1 MAQGYNLNPIQGD
14 LYSAGNVQ
22 FDPTP
27 YVRYSLE
34 VQARNRARDDAFA
47 RAFQDLGAR
56 VTPAGMDGL
65 DIDNFMKR
73 KKEWQDYVIKNE
85 KAYKN
90 PALDDGQVYGEAMR
104 RYNNILS
111 VQQNSLDKLERLK
124 PLRAIYAD
132 PTKRALL
139 TEQTIMDA
147 QRGMLPVNHPDYK
160 PFNPNSIN
168 YNPEPFSQASV
179 NSYLDQVK
187 QQVTG
192 EKVYGNTRIDKATKE
207 RISPYT
213 IKINEKDYPII
224 RNLAIQLSGS
234 DPSAA
239 RFFDQE
245 LNNPQDYARHNEIY
259 KRTFG
264 KDIETRED
272 MATAWTLGMLDLESR
287 GEEKSTYSPPS
298 GGSSLLGLRE
308 LLKDQKDERD
318 FQTLVNFYNSKK
330 VNGQRSVKEIG
341 FGSGNYKNGI
351 VLNLTPAELAKF
363 GKGITKVVE
372 YEDGTIEA
380 YQMPRDK
387 SKPPIKT
394 FPITQADV
402 LNVLGDELNLG
413 TRMSGAMGYATEQV
427 QQQQPQTAQPQ
438 PPAKKTISRKDIPS
452 KAAAAGYT
460 TKEYE
465 ELLKKNGVKITE

>member
-132 PTKRALL
+132 PTKRALI

-160 PFNPNSIN
+160 PFDPNSIK
-168 YNPEPFSQASV
+168 YNPEPFSQTAA
-179 NSYLDQVK
+179 NSYLDQVR
-187 QQVTG
+187 QNVTG
-192 EKVYGNTRIDKATKE
+192 EKVYGKE
-207 RISPYT
+207 RIDPKTKSKYSPFT
-213 IKINEKDYPII
+213 ITINPKDYEII
-224 RNLAIQLSGS
+224 RSYAANLSGS

-245 LNNPQDYARHNEIY
+245 LNNPQDYQKHNEIY
-259 KRTFG
+259 KKYFG
-264 KDIETRED
+264 QKANIQSRED
-272 MATAWTLGMLDLESR
+272 MATAWTLGLLDLESK
-287 GEEKSTYSPPS
+287 GEEKSTYSPTNINVS
-298 GGSSLLGLRE
+298 GGAGTNINDVGKLVTDYLTSAKYAGAKIVPVISLPSEARE
-308 LLKDQKDERD
+308 AIITSVNKGRSEKQKVRPEKMNIVLADNGNFRI
-318 FQTLVNFYNSKK
+318 VNMS
-330 VNGQRSVKEIG
+330 
-341 FGSGNYKNGI
+341 KNGDVVADI
-351 VLNLTPAELAKF
+351 SPTALNLM
-363 GKGITKVVE
+363 I
-372 YEDGTIEA
+372 
-380 YQMPRDK
+380 
-387 SKPPIKT
+387 
-394 FPITQADV
+394 
-402 LNVLGDELNLG
+402 N
-413 TRMSGAMGYATEQV
+413 
-427 QQQQPQTAQPQ
+427 TAQKQEQSILNSPYQNPMPTFETNAPQ
-438 PPAKKTISRKDIPS
+438 PKKKF
-452 KAAAAGYT
+452 
-460 TKEYE
+460 
-465 ELLKKNGVKITE
+465 KNAPPGGF